1 MLHFTLICVLNIS
14 SSNYQDEI
22 IHKIF
27 QIFFKDLN

>member
-22 IHKIF
+22 MHKIF
-27 QIFFKDLN
+27 QKIIKI